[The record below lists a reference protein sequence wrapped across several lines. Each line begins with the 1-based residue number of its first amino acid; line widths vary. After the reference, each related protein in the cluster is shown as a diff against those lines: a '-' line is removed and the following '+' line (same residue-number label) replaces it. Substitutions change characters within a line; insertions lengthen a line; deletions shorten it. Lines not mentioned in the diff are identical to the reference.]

1 MMDTIILDF
10 SNFIYISIFVLVFR
24 VPIENLILEKPT
36 IGWFTFFLLIVSSW
50 ILFLIPK
57 RIFIEDTDKPRNRSL
72 GFFLIL
78 MSILVILVSH
88 LFYFAPEWK
97 SLSNGIRVFNRSDM
111 FIILSVLME
120 GYVALGIIYTRAKK
134 WLIFVPILILVV
146 LMLSKFNY
154 NSIFNQWLLSFSPF
168 IVGSLVSKLIK
179 KNTPSAITETY
190 KGD

>member
-36 IGWFTFFLLIVSSW
+36 IGWLTFFLLIVSSW

-57 RIFIEDTDKPRNRSL
+57 QIFIEDTDKPRHRNV

-134 WLIFVPILILVV
+134 WLILVPILILVV

-154 NSIFNQWLLSFSPF
+154 NSIFNQWLLFFSPF

-179 KNTPSAITETY
+179 KNTPSTSTETY

>member
-10 SNFIYISIFVLVFR
+10 SIFIYISIFVLVFR

-57 RIFIEDTDKPRNRSL
+57 QIFIEDTDKPRNRKV
-72 GFFLIL
+72 GFSLIL

-97 SLSNGIRVFNRSDM
+97 SLSNGISVFNRRNM

-120 GYVALGIIYTRAKK
+120 GYVALCIIYTRAKK
-134 WLIFVPILILVV
+134 WLILVPILILVV

-168 IVGSLVSKLIK
+168 IVGSLVSRLIN
-179 KNTPSAITETY
+179 KNTPSASTETY

>member
-1 MMDTIILDF
+1 MDNLILDF
-10 SNFIYISIFVLVFR
+10 SIFIYISIFVLVFR
-24 VPIENLILEKPT
+24 VPIENLILEKPA
-36 IGWFTFFLLIVSSW
+36 IGWITFALLFVSSW
-50 ILFLIPK
+50 ILVLIPK
-57 RIFIEDTDKPRNRSL
+57 QILIEDTDKPRNRNV

-78 MSILVILVSH
+78 KSILVILFSH

-97 SLSNGIRVFNRSDM
+97 SLSNGVSVFNRRDM

-168 IVGSLVSKLIK
+168 IVESLVSKLIK
-179 KNTPSAITETY
+179 KNTPSASTETY